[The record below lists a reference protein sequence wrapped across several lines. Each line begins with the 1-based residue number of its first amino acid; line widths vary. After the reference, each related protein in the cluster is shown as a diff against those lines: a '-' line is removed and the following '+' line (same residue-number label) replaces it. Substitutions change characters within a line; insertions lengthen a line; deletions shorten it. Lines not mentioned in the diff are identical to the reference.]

1 MNRRQRDKFIPSTW
15 IIAAKQSGVHAYY
28 VLYAIDWKRGGRL
41 SWEGW
46 DQLEDLLQFH
56 IPIKRKAGGRKTS
69 SQPAA
74 KIAKHALFLHLNE
87 AQFEELERLFYQ
99 PFSKKRWR
107 VFIQIHDT
115 KNVMSAFVC
124 P

>member
-1 MNRRQRDKFIPSTW
+1 MNRRQRKKFIPSTW
-15 IIAAKQSGVHAYY
+15 IIATKQTEAHGYY

-46 DQLEDLLQFH
+46 NQLEDLLQFH
-56 IPIKRKAGGRKTS
+56 IPIKRKAGARKSS

-74 KIAKHALFLHLNE
+74 KIAKRALHLHLND
-87 AQFEELERLFYQ
+87 AQFEELEQLFYQ

-107 VFIQIHDT
+107 MYIQT
-115 KNVMSAFVC
+115 NRNL
-124 P
+124 